1 MKIGLTDY
9 HSIRHRLTSSSV
21 FWLALILIAGLAL
34 RLPNLNESLWNDEI
48 WSTRVLIGSRTAL
61 YYTMID
67 DKHPPFYQMF
77 MFVWIRLFGD
87 SELSVRTPPL
97 LCGMAAIPL
106 VYAFASKVLERKTAL
121 LASFLLAVSPTH
133 IWYSQEA
140 RGYSFLLFFLLLSL
154 FAYLK
159 LKETAPRRIWFFVYS
174 VSLFSCAMTH
184 YYLAVYVILISALCV
199 LERHGRKKFILAVNF
214 SILVCLAA
222 WTITIITLTSA
233 TAGGGYLSAF
243 SFRAL
248 WRLFFNWFLF
258 GDSWG
263 AEWRHWQMF
272 SAQLLFLVIFVY
284 GLALTS
290 LQKARTSLQKRKDGN
305 ARNLA
310 LYLFAIPAFLL
321 VASYF
326 GFRGYIERSAFV
338 ALPFF
343 FIIIAR
349 GVVGVAEASE
359 SKRLAPRGQVLIKSL
374 AVACIVIVALLNAFT
389 LKEYFRR
396 GEEWTV
402 YKPNPDWRSAARY
415 LETGINASPEPLTIF
430 AVVPPLEL
438 TYYNSR
444 FINIWLG
451 IGEGQDTFAE
461 EVARTHWAIYSLGP
475 AYLKNFERFHNALSK
490 TGARAFYLIHNKY
503 WSGDFD
509 RVFKYLKSDPRVEYQ
524 TTQSFKGIEI
534 HKFITNDQNSQS
546 DYPSIQ

>member
-87 SELSVRTPPL
+87 SEMSVRTPPL

-214 SILVCLAA
+214 SILV
-222 WTITIITLTSA
+222 
-233 TAGGGYLSAF
+233 
-243 SFRAL
+243 
-248 WRLFFNWFLF
+248 
-258 GDSWG
+258 
-263 AEWRHWQMF
+263 
-272 SAQLLFLVIFVY
+272 
-284 GLALTS
+284 
-290 LQKARTSLQKRKDGN
+290 
-305 ARNLA
+305 
-310 LYLFAIPAFLL
+310 
-321 VASYF
+321 
-326 GFRGYIERSAFV
+326 
-338 ALPFF
+338 
-343 FIIIAR
+343 
-349 GVVGVAEASE
+349 
-359 SKRLAPRGQVLIKSL
+359 
-374 AVACIVIVALLNAFT
+374 
-389 LKEYFRR
+389 
-396 GEEWTV
+396 
-402 YKPNPDWRSAARY
+402 
-415 LETGINASPEPLTIF
+415 
-430 AVVPPLEL
+430 
-438 TYYNSR
+438 
-444 FINIWLG
+444 
-451 IGEGQDTFAE
+451 
-461 EVARTHWAIYSLGP
+461 
-475 AYLKNFERFHNALSK
+475 
-490 TGARAFYLIHNKY
+490 
-503 WSGDFD
+503 
-509 RVFKYLKSDPRVEYQ
+509 
-524 TTQSFKGIEI
+524 
-534 HKFITNDQNSQS
+534 
-546 DYPSIQ
+546 